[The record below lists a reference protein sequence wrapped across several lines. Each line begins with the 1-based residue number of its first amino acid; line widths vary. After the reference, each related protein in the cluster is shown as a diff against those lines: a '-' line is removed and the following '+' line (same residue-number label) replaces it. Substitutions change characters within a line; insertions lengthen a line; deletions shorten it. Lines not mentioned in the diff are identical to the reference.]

1 MLQDRL
7 LFSLTYIGDMIQQ
20 MHELQVE
27 LGADVSVNY
36 YLVSRASKYGIYLS
50 KYIGSLLSYNLCKNF
65 INFRSIKSLT
75 LSKFNSFK
83 SGSECVI

>member
-1 MLQDRL
+1 
-7 LFSLTYIGDMIQQ
+7 MIQQ

-27 LGADVSVNY
+27 LGADVAVNY
-36 YLVSRASKYGIYLS
+36 IWFSRASKYGIYLS

-75 LSKFNSFK
+75 LSKFNSSK
-83 SGSECVI
+83 I

>member
-1 MLQDRL
+1 
-7 LFSLTYIGDMIQQ
+7 MIQQ
-20 MHELQVE
+20 MHDGTGSGCGRKLC
-27 LGADVSVNY
+27 
-36 YLVSRASKYGIYLS
+36 LVSRASKYGIYSL

-83 SGSECVI
+83 SGSECAI